1 MSIEVANESGVALDE
16 ARLASLARFVLSAQG
31 IHPLAELSILLVD
44 EIAME
49 SLHVKWMDEPGA
61 TDVMAFPMD
70 DLDISRG
77 PGDDADA
84 APTLL
89 GDVVICPQF
98 AARQAEVAGHS
109 LEDELAVLCTHGVL
123 HLLGYDHA
131 DPEDEKRMFSVTA
144 ELLAQWS
151 SAGTAVDPGR
161 HEGTT
166 HS

>member
-1 MSIEVANESGVALDE
+1 MTRSARAAGRGADVSIEVANESGVEVDAP
-16 ARLASLARFVLSAQG
+16 RLASIARFVLASQKV
-31 IHPLAELSILLVD
+31 HPLAELSILLMD
-44 EIAME
+44 EPSME

-98 AARQAEVAGHS
+98 AAAQATKAGHS

-131 DPEDEKRMFSVTA
+131 EPEDEKVMFALTD
-144 ELLAQWS
+144 ELLRQWRGQPS
-151 SAGTAVDPGR
+151 
-161 HEGTT
+161 
-166 HS
+166 

>member
-1 MSIEVANESGVALDE
+1 MSIEVANESGVDVDE
-16 ARLASLARFVLSAQG
+16 ARLASIARFVLESQHV
-31 IHPLAELSILLVD
+31 HPLAELSILLMD
-44 EIAME
+44 EPSME
-49 SLHVKWMDEPGA
+49 SLHVKWMDLPGP

-98 AARQAEVAGHS
+98 AARQAAAAGHP
-109 LEDELAVLCTHGVL
+109 LDQELAVLCAHGVL

-131 DPEDEKRMFSVTA
+131 EPADEKVMFSLTDQ
-144 ELLAQWS
+144 LLAGWRESQL
-151 SAGTAVDPGR
+151 
-161 HEGTT
+161 
-166 HS
+166 

>member
-1 MSIEVANESGVALDE
+1 MSIEVANESGVDVDE
-16 ARLASLARFVLSAQG
+16 ARLASIARFVLAAQKV
-31 IHPLAELSILLVD
+31 HPLAELSILLMD
-44 EIAME
+44 EPSME
-49 SLHVKWMDEPGA
+49 SLHVKWMDEPGP

-70 DLDISRG
+70 DLDVSRG

-98 AARQAEVAGHS
+98 AAAQASKAGHS

-131 DPEDEKRMFSVTA
+131 DPEDEKVMFGLTD
-144 ELLAQWS
+144 ELLAQWRRER
-151 SAGTAVDPGR
+151 GPQT
-161 HEGTT
+161 
-166 HS
+166 

>member
-1 MSIEVANESGVALDE
+1 MSIEIANESGVEVDE
-16 ARLASLARFVLSAQG
+16 ARLVSIARFVLTAQRVN
-31 IHPLAELSILLVD
+31 PLAELSILLID
-44 EIAME
+44 EPSME

-70 DLDISRG
+70 DLDVSRG

-98 AARQAEVAGHS
+98 AAGQATTAGHS

-131 DPEDEKRMFSVTA
+131 EPDDEKRMFGLTA
-144 ELLAQWS
+144 ELLTEWRRAQE
-151 SAGTAVDPGR
+151 TAQ
-161 HEGTT
+161 
-166 HS
+166 